1 MTWKSVL
8 ARLVICPI
16 AVAIG
21 DYTFPDVRFA
31 APSQW
36 IAVGLVMAVIST
48 TLDTLFLDRLGV
60 LGASLLNAVLV
71 AGILRAAPNLMSQ
84 VSTTRTGAM
93 LVGVLLGLVEA
104 MMFKLLFGSARQRRR
119 GRVRSGD

>member
-8 ARLVICPI
+8 ARMIICPI

-21 DYTFPDVRFA
+21 DYTFPGVRFA

-48 TLDTLFLDRLGV
+48 ALDTLFLDRLGV

-71 AGILRAAPNLMSQ
+71 AGIVRVAPNMMPQ
-84 VSTTRTGAM
+84 VSATRTGSI

-104 MMFKLLFGSARQRRR
+104 VMFQLLFGSARQRRR
-119 GRVRSGD
+119 GQVRSGD